1 MSDLLTL
8 PWLFATT
15 GGVVILGV
23 IIAYGM
29 TRARH
34 RSPREKQQRD
44 AGTRKLYREE

>member
-15 GGVVILGV
+15 GGVFILGV

-29 TRARH
+29 SRTRH
-34 RSPREKQQRD
+34 RTRQEKRERD
-44 AGTRKLYREE
+44 AGTRKIYREE